1 MSSNFKIRN
10 PSDKKF
16 GITFSI
22 IFVIIFFYFYY
33 FKNLSFYILILF
45 SFIFLVLSFFLP
57 KFLNPLNKIW
67 MKFGLI
73 LGSIVSQLVMAAVY
87 SLFFVTI
94 GLLLKLF
101 KKDILDIS
109 LNKDIKTYWKNRSN
123 EETNME
129 NQF

>member
-1 MSSNFKIRN
+1 
-10 PSDKKF
+10 
-16 GITFSI
+16 
-22 IFVIIFFYFYY
+22 
-33 FKNLSFYILILF
+33 
-45 SFIFLVLSFFLP
+45 
-57 KFLNPLNKIW
+57 